1 MGHDSTQVSKAS
13 QARLL
18 AKRSLADWL
27 TWLMFGWQ
35 GTIHH
40 RQASC
45 VSDASR
51 YSTLAPA
58 HWTCMVLQNA
68 RKTVEDRRQKS
79 VGAEQLV
86 NKGQG

>member
-1 MGHDSTQVSKAS
+1 MDKLLLPLTIDAWVMSALDSAKSGSNYLLPWDEVSSELMAHKPMFD
-13 QARLL
+13 L
-18 AKRSLADWL
+18 AKSLADWL

-58 HWTCMVLQNA
+58 H
-68 RKTVEDRRQKS
+68 
-79 VGAEQLV
+79 
-86 NKGQG
+86 